1 MFKIY
6 HIKKQIENHHL
17 SMVRLLSSRKKAAF
31 IFAKSVRISAIVK
44 FFYVKCTKKPEFLLI
59 YFALFGVL
67 K

>member
-1 MFKIY
+1 MTTVTVRKLSSMFKIY

-44 FFYVKCTKKPEFLLI
+44 FFMLSVQRKQNF
-59 YFALFGVL
+59 F
-67 K
+67 